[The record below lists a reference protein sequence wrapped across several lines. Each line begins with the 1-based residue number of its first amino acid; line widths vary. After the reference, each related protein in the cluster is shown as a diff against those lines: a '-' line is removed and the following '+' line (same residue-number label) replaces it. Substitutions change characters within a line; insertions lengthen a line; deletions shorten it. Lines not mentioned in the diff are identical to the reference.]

1 MAPTIFHGLLSTAN
15 LPESKKTSPILVDEA
30 RILLAAGTDTTVNTL
45 AAITHHLLAIPE
57 ILKEPKEEL
66 ETSY

>member
-1 MAPTIFHGLLSTAN
+1 MASTIFHGLLSTAN
-15 LPESKKTSPILVDEA
+15 LPESETTPMLVDEA

-66 ETSY
+66 ETAY